1 MSERQEVIKMK
12 KVLVLVALCLALF
25 TSVGFAQRQ
34 VTPTISYDETS
45 IYVSSNVEY
54 KELGFTLIENY
65 KGTTH
70 IVEYY
75 WHSTSDYIIY
85 RYKQPGE
92 AKWSRWYGRNPYTSS
107 SAQCL
112 VFRDAWYVIKGYAFS

>member
-1 MSERQEVIKMK
+1 MK

-25 TSVGFAQRQ
+25 SSVGFAQRQ

-54 KELGFTLIENY
+54 KELGFTLVENY
-65 KGTTH
+65 KGTTY
-70 IVEYY
+70 IFEYY
-75 WHSTSDYIIY
+75 WSSNSDHIVY
-85 RYKQPGE
+85 RYKEPNGE
-92 AKWSRWYGRNPYTSS
+92 WSRCYARNVYTSD

-112 VFRDAWYVIKGYAFS
+112 VFRDAWYVIKGYPFS

>member
-1 MSERQEVIKMK
+1 MK
-12 KVLVLVALCLALF
+12 KVLVLLALCFALF
-25 TSVGFAQRQ
+25 SSVGFAQRQ

-65 KGTTH
+65 KGTTY

-75 WHSTSDYIIY
+75 WSSNSDHVVY
-85 RYKQPGE
+85 RYKEPDGE
-92 AKWSRWYGRNPYTSS
+92 WSRCYARNVYTSD

-112 VFRDAWYVIKGYAFS
+112 VFRDAWYVIKGYPFS